1 VKKPG
6 PREHNSTGQ
15 QPLSS
20 YDRALALLARREYSV
35 RELQSKLAARGHA
48 ASEAT
53 AAIDQLKEQHYQ
65 DDARFGAS
73 VARRRME
80 QGYGAQRIW
89 TELKSHGLDAAAI
102 RAVLD
107 ELDADW
113 SALARAQLRRRYGT
127 CAATDHKEQSAR
139 AAFLLRRG
147 FDPAT
152 VRIVARAEA
161 DEAES
166 DE

>member
-1 VKKPG
+1 VKKSD
-6 PREHNSTGQ
+6 PREHNSSGQ
-15 QPLSS
+15 RPLSG
-20 YDRALALLARREYSV
+20 YDRAVELLARREYSAH
-35 RELQSKLAARGHA
+35 ELQSKLAARGHA

-53 AAIDQLKEQHYQ
+53 AAIDRLKEQHYQ

-73 VARRRME
+73 IARRRMQ
-80 QGYGAQRIW
+80 QGYGTQRIW
-89 TELKSHGLDAAAI
+89 TELRSHGLDAAAI

-113 SALARAQLRRRYGT
+113 NELAREQLRRRYGAG
-127 CAATDHKEQSAR
+127 AAADHKEQSTR

-152 VRIVARAEA
+152 VRQVTRVEA
-161 DEAES
+161 VDSEP
-166 DE
+166 DD